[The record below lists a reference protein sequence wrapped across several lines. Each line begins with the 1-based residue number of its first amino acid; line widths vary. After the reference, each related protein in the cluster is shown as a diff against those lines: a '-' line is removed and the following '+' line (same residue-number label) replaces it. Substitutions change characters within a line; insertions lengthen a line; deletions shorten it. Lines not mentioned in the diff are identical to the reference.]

1 MRFFRTAAAF
11 LCAAG
16 ILLASACSG
25 GRREPGSPLE
35 VDLTPAAEEG
45 TVTPPFWVAED
56 EQTGAQVFLLGS
68 MHAGTE
74 DAVYPEY
81 VMEAYRNSTY
91 AAPELDTVAFSGDG
105 RLVSECAGYLRLDGT
120 TAAEVIPEHDGVVE
134 YFRSLGIYNESLE
147 YMKPFY
153 WTSVFS
159 SAVLDKTGLQT
170 QYGTETT
177 FLEMAHRERK
187 EIREVEGAAAQY
199 KMMGSVPMSVQLE
212 LLGECSD
219 YEKLR
224 QQAESTMELYSAWSS
239 FDDEYFRG
247 LEVYD
252 PEEVTNPDD
261 WQTYYNMM
269 YADRQQEMAEFV
281 INALRNGDLAF
292 VFVGTMHF
300 YAEPSIIDLLGEA
313 GYTVNAVRPEVSQS
327 ADTAA

>member
-1 MRFFRTAAAF
+1 
-11 LCAAG
+11 
-16 ILLASACSG
+16 
-25 GRREPGSPLE
+25 
-35 VDLTPAAEEG
+35 
-45 TVTPPFWVAED
+45 
-56 EQTGAQVFLLGS
+56 
-68 MHAGTE
+68 
-74 DAVYPEY
+74 
-81 VMEAYRNSTY
+81 MEAYRNSTY

-159 SAVLDKTGLQT
+159 SAVLNKTGLQT

-199 KMMGSVPMSVQLE
+199 KMMGRVPMSVQLG
-212 LLGECSD
+212 LLSECSD
-219 YEKLR
+219 DEKLR

-269 YADRQQEMAEFV
+269 YADRQREMAEFV

>member
-45 TVTPPFWVAED
+45 RVTPPFWVAED
-56 EQTGAQVFLLGS
+56 EKTGAQVFLLGS

-91 AAPELDTVAFSGDG
+91 VAPELDTVAFSGDG

-219 YEKLR
+219 DEKLR

-269 YADRQQEMAEFV
+269 YADRQRGMAEFV

-313 GYTVNAVRPEVSQS
+313 GYTVNAVRPEGSQS

>member
-1 MRFFRTAAAF
+1 
-11 LCAAG
+11 
-16 ILLASACSG
+16 
-25 GRREPGSPLE
+25 
-35 VDLTPAAEEG
+35 
-45 TVTPPFWVAED
+45 
-56 EQTGAQVFLLGS
+56 
-68 MHAGTE
+68 
-74 DAVYPEY
+74 
-81 VMEAYRNSTY
+81 
-91 AAPELDTVAFSGDG
+91 
-105 RLVSECAGYLRLDGT
+105 
-120 TAAEVIPEHDGVVE
+120 
-134 YFRSLGIYNESLE
+134 
-147 YMKPFY
+147 
-153 WTSVFS
+153 
-159 SAVLDKTGLQT
+159 
-170 QYGTETT
+170 
-177 FLEMAHRERK
+177 
-187 EIREVEGAAAQY
+187 
-199 KMMGSVPMSVQLE
+199 MMGSVPMSVQLG

-219 YEKLR
+219 DEKLR

-269 YADRQQEMAEFV
+269 YADRQREMAEFV

>member
-25 GRREPGSPLE
+25 GSREPGSPLE

-45 TVTPPFWVAED
+45 AVTPPFWVAED

-159 SAVLDKTGLQT
+159 SAVLNKTGLQT

-187 EIREVEGAAAQY
+187 GDPGGRGGC
-199 KMMGSVPMSVQLE
+199 GSVQDD
-212 LLGECSD
+212 GQRSD
-219 YEKLR
+219 ER
-224 QQAESTMELYSAWSS
+224 SA
-239 FDDEYFRG
+239 
-247 LEVYD
+247 
-252 PEEVTNPDD
+252 
-261 WQTYYNMM
+261 
-269 YADRQQEMAEFV
+269 
-281 INALRNGDLAF
+281 
-292 VFVGTMHF
+292 
-300 YAEPSIIDLLGEA
+300 
-313 GYTVNAVRPEVSQS
+313 
-327 ADTAA
+327 